1 MTPRATGLDE
11 ARTSPRD
18 GAGPDHDDRA
28 VATRA
33 LAALRLLLLPVVFVA
48 DRLVSH
54 PTVGTRSF
62 DLILTAATAYSVV
75 MLSDA
80 WRASGPRAPAG
91 LLVGLDLAFVSA
103 LAFASGRAFADLRA
117 AFFVLPLSAA
127 LLLTSK
133 RAAAAVTIATAIA
146 YLTVAFT
153 HPATTRQP
161 FAVTVT
167 QMMYIVWVG
176 IAAVVLA
183 TLLSRRRHKI
193 LELSEARGRLVAQA
207 IEAEERARKRV
218 SEALHDHAIQDLL
231 TARQDLAEARSG
243 NASALDR
250 AELAVRQALGQL
262 RSTVSDLHPYL
273 LDHLDLQAALETIAA
288 QHAAHG
294 GYQAVIDT
302 DPGALGT
309 HDQLI
314 AALARELLSNAAQH
328 ANASRVTLHLARH
341 DQSIILDVADDGCG
355 FTAQQQ
361 TDALRAGHIGLA
373 ASRERVEAS
382 GGSLQITSHPGH
394 GTRVRCLL
402 PAGAHSTPAQHRSAT
417 HTSADPA
424 NGARTPVTASAPSS
438 PNPALATRK
447 LKARRAQRHRA
458 GTREPLGSPLRAGL
472 WATVRFRPPSS
483 AVHRHFVDASSPA
496 SPALQL
502 RCRPCAGAGSM
513 RGLDIHQS

>member
-1 MTPRATGLDE
+1 MTTRATGLDE
-11 ARTSPRD
+11 VRASPRYS
-18 GAGPDHDDRA
+18 GSDHDDRA

-33 LAALRLLLLPVVFVA
+33 LAALRLLLLPIVFIA

-62 DLILTAATAYSVV
+62 DVVLTVAAVYSVL
-75 MLSDA
+75 MLLDA
-80 WRASGPRAPAG
+80 WRATGPRAPAG

-133 RAAAAVTIATAIA
+133 RAAAAVTIATATA

-167 QMMYIVWVG
+167 QGLYIIWVG

-193 LELSEARGRLVAQA
+193 LELSKARGRLVAQA
-207 IEAEERARKRV
+207 LEADERARKRV

-231 TARQDLAEARSG
+231 TARQDLAEARTG
-243 NASALDR
+243 NVSALDR
-250 AELAVRQALGQL
+250 AELAVRQALEQL

-273 LDHLDLQAALETIAA
+273 LDHVDLQAALETIAA
-288 QHAAHG
+288 QHSGRG
-294 GYQAVIDT
+294 GYHAVIDT
-302 DPGALGT
+302 DPAALGT
-309 HDQLI
+309 HNQLI
-314 AALARELLSNAAQH
+314 ASLARELLSNAAQH
-328 ANASRVTLHLARH
+328 ANASRETLHLARH

-355 FTAQQQ
+355 FTAEQQ
-361 TDALRAGHIGLA
+361 TDALRSGHIGLA

-394 GTRVRCLL
+394 GTRVRCVL
-402 PAGAHSTPAQHRSAT
+402 PAGSHSLPAQNHGAT
-417 HTSADPA
+417 HTNADPA
-424 NGARTPVTASAPSS
+424 NGARRPGTASMATSTPNPSS
-438 PNPALATRK
+438 LPAA
-447 LKARRAQRHRA
+447 
-458 GTREPLGSPLRAGL
+458 
-472 WATVRFRPPSS
+472 
-483 AVHRHFVDASSPA
+483 
-496 SPALQL
+496 
-502 RCRPCAGAGSM
+502 
-513 RGLDIHQS
+513 